1 MATQLRKS
9 GISVGSDLPWGTHF
23 CHFYETE
30 DDLFDIL
37 IPYFKAGLER
47 NEFCLW
53 IVFDPVS
60 KDKAAD
66 ALRHAVPDLDRRLE
80 AGDVE
85 ILSHSEWYL
94 KDGIFD
100 LRRTVRGWKEKLASA
115 LAGGYAGMRVNGS
128 ASWVNETHRQDFAAY
143 EAELNRILPGMQ
155 MIVVCTYPLAAA
167 RGAAVFDVART
178 HEFAVARLRGKWE
191 VVETPESLQAK
202 EEIRRLN
209 AELEQR
215 VLDRTSELAASNRA
229 LSAEIEER
237 QRLEIDLLKQN
248 EILQKIFDHIP
259 VMISFFDE
267 ECSLKLINREWERT
281 LGWSFEEIQQRNLDI
296 VAECYPD
303 PQDQHRARDFI
314 ARSSD
319 EWVDFRTRTRDGRVI
334 DTTWARVRL
343 SSGVTIGIGQDITE
357 RKALEEQLRQAQKM
371 EAIGQLAGGIAHD
384 FNNLL
389 TAVIGYS
396 ELAMAKLKKGDPL
409 GLYIGQIRQAG
420 DRAGA
425 LTNQLLAFSR
435 KQVLQ
440 PKLLNLNSVV
450 SGIESLLRRLIGE
463 DIELLTLLA
472 PDLGTVKADPGQI
485 EQVIVNLAVNARDA
499 MPGGGKTL
507 TIKTSNV
514 DLGAASTL
522 AYLAVKPGPYVT
534 LAVSDT
540 GAGMDEQTISHLF
553 EPFFTTKEPSKG
565 TGLGLATVYGIIK
578 QSGGNISVYSEPGT
592 GSTFKIYLPRVDS
605 AADLYQP
612 THEAEMARQGTET
625 ILLAEDDEI
634 VRRLVTEVLQRY
646 GYQVLEA
653 STTAEAILIGQRHP
667 GPIHLL
673 ISDVV
678 MPEMNGPELS
688 IRLQRFRPE
697 MKVLYMSG
705 YTDSTIVQQRMA
717 EEARNF
723 IQKPFVPDALVRRV
737 REILDQP
744 SETAS

>member
-9 GISVGSDLPWGTHF
+9 GISVVGDLPWGTHF

-30 DDLFDIL
+30 DDLLDIL
-37 IPYFKAGLER
+37 IPFFKAGLEN

-53 IVFDPVS
+53 IVFDPLP
-60 KDKAAD
+60 KEKAIA
-66 ALRHAVPDLDRRLE
+66 ALREAVPDLDRRVE
-80 AGDVE
+80 AGDIE
-85 ILSHSEWYL
+85 ILSHLEWYL
-94 KDGIFD
+94 KGGGFD
-100 LRRTVRGWKEKLASA
+100 LQRTVRGWKEKLASA
-115 LAGGYAGMRVNGS
+115 LARGCAGMRANGNE
-128 ASWVNETHRQDFAAY
+128 SWVNETHWQDFAAY
-143 EAELNRILPGMQ
+143 EAELNRILPAMQ
-155 MIVVCTYPLAAA
+155 MIVVCTYPLAVA
-167 RGAAVFDVART
+167 RGSEVFDVART
-178 HEFAVARLRGKWE
+178 HEFAVARLHGKWE
-191 VVETPESLQAK
+191 VVETPELLQAK
-202 EEIRRLN
+202 EEIRQLN

-215 VLDRTSELAASNRA
+215 VLDRTSELAASIRA
-229 LSAEIEER
+229 LSAQIEDR

-267 ECSLKLINREWERT
+267 TGGFKLINREWERV
-281 LGWSFEEIQQRNLDI
+281 LGWSMEEIRERNLDI
-296 VAECYPD
+296 IAECYPD
-303 PQDQHRARDFI
+303 PEDRQRVRDFI
-314 ARSSD
+314 ARSD
-319 EWVDFRTRTRDGRVI
+319 GQWGDFRTRTRAGRVI
-334 DTTWARVRL
+334 DTTWARVHL
-343 SSGVTIGIGQDITE
+343 SNGVSIGIGQDITE
-357 RKALEEQLRQAQKM
+357 RKALEEELRQAHKM

-396 ELAMAKLKKGDPL
+396 ELAIAESKQGEPL
-409 GLYIGQIRQAG
+409 STYLGQIRQAG
-420 DRAGA
+420 DRAEA
-425 LTNQLLAFSR
+425 LTHQLLAFSR

-450 SGIESLLRRLIGE
+450 SGIESLLRRLIRE
-463 DIELLTLLA
+463 DIELRTVLA
-472 PDLGTVKADPGQI
+472 ADLGTVKADPGQI

-507 TIKTSNV
+507 TIETSNV
-514 DLGAASTL
+514 DLGADSTL
-522 AYLAVKPGPYVT
+522 AVEPGPYVT

-578 QSGGNISVYSEPGT
+578 QSGGNIAVYSEPGT
-592 GSTFKIYLPRVDS
+592 GSTFTIYLPRVDS

-612 THEAEMARQGTET
+612 AHEPEMARQGTET

-634 VRRLVTEVLQRY
+634 VRRLVIEVLQRY

-653 STTAEAILIGQRHP
+653 SSTAEALLIGERHP
-667 GPIHLL
+667 GPINLL
-673 ISDVV
+673 LSDVV

-688 IRLQRFRPE
+688 SRLQQLRPE

-705 YTDSTIVQQRMA
+705 YTDNAIVLQRMA
-717 EEARNF
+717 DEARNF

-737 REILDQP
+737 REILDQ
-744 SETAS
+744 T

>member
-1 MATQLRKS
+1 MATQRRKS
-9 GISVGSDLPWGTHF
+9 GINVVGDLPWGTHL

-30 DDLFDIL
+30 DDLLDIL
-37 IPYFKAGLER
+37 IPFFKTGLEN

-53 IVFDPVS
+53 IGSDPLP
-60 KDKAAD
+60 KEKAMA
-66 ALRHAVPDLDRRLE
+66 ALGEAVPDLDRRLE
-80 AGDVE
+80 AGDIE
-85 ILSHSEWYL
+85 ILSHSEWYFR
-94 KDGIFD
+94 DGIFD
-100 LRRTVRGWKEKLASA
+100 LQRTIRGCKEKLASV
-115 LAGGYAGMRVNGS
+115 LARGYAGMRVNGN
-128 ASWVNETHRQDFAAY
+128 ASWLNDSQWKGSAAY

-155 MIVVCTYPLAAA
+155 MIVVCTYPLAVA
-167 RGAAVFDVART
+167 RGTKVFDVART

-191 VVETPESLQAK
+191 VVETPELLQAK
-202 EEIRRLN
+202 EEIRQLN

-229 LSAEIEER
+229 LGAEIEER
-237 QRLEIDLLKQN
+237 QRLESDLLKQN

-259 VMISFFDE
+259 VMIGFFDE
-267 ECSLKLINREWERT
+267 EGHLRLANREWERT
-281 LGWSFEEIQQRNLDI
+281 LGWSFEEIMDRSVDI
-296 VAECYPD
+296 IAECYPD
-303 PQDQHRARDFI
+303 PKDRRGVRNFI
-314 ARSSD
+314 ARSGG
-319 EWVDFRTRTRDGRVI
+319 EWGDFRTRTRDGRVI
-334 DTTWARVRL
+334 NTTWAMMRL
-343 SSGVTIGIGQDITE
+343 SDGLTITIGQDITE

-396 ELAMAKLKKGDPL
+396 ELAMAKLKSGDPL

-420 DRAGA
+420 DRAQA
-425 LTNQLLAFSR
+425 LTHQLLAFSR

-463 DIELLTLLA
+463 DIELRTLLA

-499 MPGGGKTL
+499 MPEGGKTL
-507 TIKTSNV
+507 TIKTSNL

-522 AYLAVKPGPYVT
+522 AYLAVKPGAYVT

-565 TGLGLATVYGIIK
+565 TGLGLATVYGIVK

-592 GSTFKIYLPRVDS
+592 GSTFKIYLPRVES
-605 AADLYQP
+605 TADHRQP
-612 THEAEMARQGTET
+612 TAEPEMALQGTET
-625 ILLAEDDEI
+625 ILLAEDEEI
-634 VRRLVTEVLQRY
+634 VRILVTEVVRGY

-653 STTAEAILIGQRHP
+653 SGPAEALLIGARHS

-688 IRLQRFRPE
+688 IRLQQFRPE
-697 MKVLYMSG
+697 LKVLYMSG
-705 YTDSTIVQQRMA
+705 YTDSAIVQQRMM

-737 REILDQP
+737 REILDR
-744 SETAS
+744 T

>member
-9 GISVGSDLPWGTHF
+9 GISVVGDLPWGTHF

-30 DDLFDIL
+30 DDLLDIL
-37 IPYFKAGLER
+37 IPFFKAGLEN

-53 IVFDPVS
+53 IVFDPLP
-60 KDKAAD
+60 KEKAIA
-66 ALRHAVPDLDRRLE
+66 ALREAVPDLDRRVE
-80 AGDVE
+80 AGDIE
-85 ILSHSEWYL
+85 ILSHLEWYL
-94 KDGIFD
+94 KGGGFD
-100 LRRTVRGWKEKLASA
+100 LQRTVRGWKEKLASA
-115 LAGGYAGMRVNGS
+115 LARGCAGMRANGNE
-128 ASWVNETHRQDFAAY
+128 SWVNETHWQDFAAY
-143 EAELNRILPGMQ
+143 EAELNRILPAMQ
-155 MIVVCTYPLAAA
+155 MIVVCTYPLAVA
-167 RGAAVFDVART
+167 RGSEVFDVART
-178 HEFAVARLRGKWE
+178 HEFAVARLHGKWE
-191 VVETPESLQAK
+191 VVETPELLQAK
-202 EEIRRLN
+202 EEIRQLN

-215 VLDRTSELAASNRA
+215 VLDRTSELAASIRA
-229 LSAEIEER
+229 LSAQIEDR

-267 ECSLKLINREWERT
+267 TGGFKLINREWERV
-281 LGWSFEEIQQRNLDI
+281 LGWSMEEIRERNLDI
-296 VAECYPD
+296 IAECYPEPED
-303 PQDQHRARDFI
+303 RQRVRDFI
-314 ARSSD
+314 ARSD
-319 EWVDFRTRTRDGRVI
+319 GQWGDFRTRTRAGRVI
-334 DTTWARVRL
+334 DTTWARVHL
-343 SSGVTIGIGQDITE
+343 SNGVSIGIGQDITE
-357 RKALEEQLRQAQKM
+357 RKALEEELRQAHKM

-396 ELAMAKLKKGDPL
+396 ELAIAESKQGEPL
-409 GLYIGQIRQAG
+409 STYLGQIRQAG
-420 DRAGA
+420 DRAEA
-425 LTNQLLAFSR
+425 LTHQLLAFSR

-450 SGIESLLRRLIGE
+450 SGIESLLRRLIRE
-463 DIELLTLLA
+463 DIELRTVLA
-472 PDLGTVKADPGQI
+472 ADLGTVKADPGQI

-507 TIKTSNV
+507 TIETSNV
-514 DLGAASTL
+514 DLGADSTL
-522 AYLAVKPGPYVT
+522 AVEPGPYVT

-578 QSGGNISVYSEPGT
+578 QSGGNIAVYSEPGT
-592 GSTFKIYLPRVDS
+592 GSTFTIYLPRVDS

-612 THEAEMARQGTET
+612 AHEPEMARQGTET

-634 VRRLVTEVLQRY
+634 VRRLVIEVLQRY

-653 STTAEAILIGQRHP
+653 SSTAEAILIGERHP
-667 GPIHLL
+667 GPIKLL
-673 ISDVV
+673 LSDVV

-688 IRLQRFRPE
+688 SRLQKLRPE
-697 MKVLYMSG
+697 LKVLYMSG
-705 YTDSTIVQQRMA
+705 YTDNAIVLQRMA
-717 EEARNF
+717 DEARNF

-737 REILDQP
+737 REILDQ
-744 SETAS
+744 T

>member
-60 KDKAAD
+60 IDKAAD

-85 ILSHSEWYL
+85 ILSHSDWYL

-100 LRRTVRGWKEKLASA
+100 LRRTVSGWKEKLASA
-115 LAGGYAGMRVNGS
+115 LAKGYAGMRVNGN
-128 ASWVNETHRQDFAAY
+128 ASWVNETQRRDFGAY
-143 EAELNRILPGMQ
+143 EAELNGLLPGMQ
-155 MIVVCTYPLAAA
+155 MIVVCTYPLAVA
-167 RGAAVFDVART
+167 RGAEVFDVART
-178 HEFAVARLRGKWE
+178 HEFAVARLHGKWE

-202 EEIRRLN
+202 EEIRQLN

-267 ECSLKLINREWERT
+267 ECCLKLINREWERT
-281 LGWSFEEIQQRNLDI
+281 LGWSLEEIQQRNLDI
-296 VAECYPD
+296 MAECYPD
-303 PQDQHRARDFI
+303 PQDRHRARDFI
-314 ARSSD
+314 ARSNG
-319 EWVDFRTRTRDGRVI
+319 EWVDFRTTTRDRRVI

-343 SSGVTIGIGQDITE
+343 SNGMTIGIGQDITE
-357 RKALEEQLRQAQKM
+357 RKVLEEQLRQAQKM

-396 ELAMAKLKKGDPL
+396 ELAMAKLRKGDPL

-463 DIELLTLLA
+463 DIELRTLLA

-514 DLGAASTL
+514 DLGVASTL
-522 AYLAVKPGPYVT
+522 ANLAVKPGPYVT

-605 AADLYQP
+605 AADLYQHA
-612 THEAEMARQGTET
+612 HEPEMARQGTET

-634 VRRLVTEVLQRY
+634 VRRLVIEVLQRY

-653 STTAEAILIGQRHP
+653 SSTAEAILIGQRHS

-717 EEARNF
+717 DEARNF

-744 SETAS
+744 IEPR